1 MVNDTGPALAVIWD
15 MDGVIADT
23 APYHFRA
30 WRQAFQQRGVD
41 FTKADF
47 RQGFGQKN
55 DTIIRNTL
63 GETIT
68 DADIEAISKGKESTF
83 RQLARHHLKA
93 LPGAVAMI
101 RKLKENGFKMALAS
115 STPPENIE
123 LVTGE
128 LGIGDCFQTIV
139 SGRDVTEGKPNPQVF
154 LLAAR
159 KLGVS
164 PAHCLVIE
172 DAAAGV
178 AAAKRAGMTCIA
190 VTNTLPRASLN
201 QADLIVDSLEV
212 VTVADIAKLIDQ
224 TTKGVS

>member
-1 MVNDTGPALAVIWD
+1 MTGDTNPGRAVIWD

-30 WRQAFQQRGVD
+30 WRQAFFQRGVD
-41 FTKADF
+41 FTEAHF
-47 RQGFGQKN
+47 RQGFGQRN

-63 GETIT
+63 GQATT

-83 RQLARHHLKA
+83 RSLARHHLKA
-93 LPGAVAMI
+93 LPGALDMM

-115 STPPENIE
+115 STPPENIK

-128 LGIGDCFQTIV
+128 LGIGDYFQAVV
-139 SGRDVTEGKPNPQVF
+139 SGRDVTEGKPSPQVF
-154 LLAAR
+154 LLSAR
-159 KLGVS
+159 KLGVP

-178 AAAKRAGMTCIA
+178 AAAERAGMACIA
-190 VTNTLPRASLN
+190 ATNTLPRASLN
-201 QADLIVDSLEV
+201 EADLIVDSLEE
-212 VTVADIAKLIDQ
+212 VTVADIAKLIDR
-224 TTKGVS
+224 KGS